1 MANKKTKIH
10 KNASLVNCLIN
21 NNVIQTLTC
30 FLQGSNTCYL
40 VKYICVKLCFW
51 VKKINMLMHFSVLII
66 NYLDS

>member
-10 KNASLVNCLIN
+10 KVQVYLVNCLIN

-51 VKKINMLMHFSVLII
+51 VKKSKYVNAFFSV
-66 NYLDS
+66 NN